1 MSEIVLK
8 VNYFAADKGK
18 SLIFRV
24 FKEAEVTF
32 SVFLQNSI

>member
-8 VNYFAADKGK
+8 VNYFAADKFD
-18 SLIFRV
+18 FRV
-24 FKEAEVTF
+24 FKEAEVT

>member
-8 VNYFAADKGK
+8 VNYFAADKFD
-18 SLIFRV
+18 FRV